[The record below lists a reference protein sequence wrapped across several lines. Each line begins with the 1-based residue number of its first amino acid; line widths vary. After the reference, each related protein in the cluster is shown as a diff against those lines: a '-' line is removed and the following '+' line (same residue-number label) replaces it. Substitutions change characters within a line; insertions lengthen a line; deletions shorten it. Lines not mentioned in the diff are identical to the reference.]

1 MKVIEIDLTDSFA
14 TIVVS
19 ERTGVVYFGK
29 EHVRVYGIRLVGE
42 GKTTTLRIKVMTSD
56 LERMRES
63 NLSFMLI
70 DQ

>member
-29 EHVRVYGIRLVGE
+29 EHVRVYGIWLVGE

-56 LERMRES
+56 LER
-63 NLSFMLI
+63 LKMLDVPFTLI
-70 DQ
+70 E